1 MSFATLIE
9 AAGQRLGAPLALDHA
24 GLARLVVDGRHTID
38 FELEDGGGALFV
50 SGVIGPLPPD
60 GREALYAD
68 LLAASLFGAR
78 TGGFQAALD
87 PVRRELLLWEAY
99 RSPLEV
105 EAFVARIETLAA
117 QLEAWKQRLGSPA
130 TQHTTL
136 SPAATLPPGAMLRA

>member
-38 FELEDGGGALFV
+38 FELEDGGETLFV
-50 SGVIGPLPPD
+50 SGVLGPLPPD

-68 LLAASLFGAR
+68 LLAASLFGTR

-87 PVRRELLLWEAY
+87 PVRRELLLWEAH
-99 RSPLEV
+99 RSAPEV
-105 EAFVARIETLAA
+105 EVFVARLEALAA
-117 QLEAWKQRLGSPA
+117 QLEDWKQRLGSA
-130 TQHTTL
+130 GTQRAQPL
-136 SPAATLPPGAMLRA
+136 VASMPMGAMLRA